1 MRLQTMRIH
10 TNRPF
15 WVRQASDESDLT
27 TMSNVL
33 DLVDQTVFLGERA
46 TGATSLGQCVWV
58 YDRAIDIAALRQF
71 HHHLQR
77 GRLSRRIERSP
88 LPFGRH
94 RWVSPSDPSDL
105 EIVATPRPREAFDAW
120 LSEQTA
126 IPLDAEHGPGWHLAV
141 LPFTDG
147 GAGVSLVVSHCLA
160 DGLGGCLAVVEAA
173 CGYDNAISWPA
184 AGSRRR
190 WRALREDARQ
200 TARDIPGIGRAVVAA
215 ARFARRNRGRARSAT
230 PLPSAPPAS
239 PAGPD
244 EFITLPMAT
253 IFVDADEWDACA
265 DLLGGTSNTLLA
277 GLAARLAQRVGR
289 VTADGSVTL
298 AMPVNDRTADDTRA
312 NAVTNVDV
320 TVDPAPATT
329 DLREMRAAIKQ
340 ALIRHREVPD
350 QRWALLPLVPLLP
363 KRLFRR
369 MVSVAA
375 GGATSVVSSNLG
387 ALNPAT
393 NRPDGTD
400 ADYFTMKSLYPG
412 ITKATMHRAG
422 GVLALLS
429 GRAHGQV
436 FVSVLAYQPGGSNDD
451 LRQDLSNT
459 LNDFSLTGTTGWRRP
474 TPVGGAQ

>member
-1 MRLQTMRIH
+1 M
-10 TNRPF
+10 
-15 WVRQASDESDLT
+15 
-27 TMSNVL
+27 
-33 DLVDQTVFLGERA
+33 
-46 TGATSLGQCVWV
+46 
-58 YDRAIDIAALRQF
+58 
-71 HHHLQR
+71 
-77 GRLSRRIERSP
+77 
-88 LPFGRH
+88 
-94 RWVSPSDPSDL
+94 
-105 EIVATPRPREAFDAW
+105 
-120 LSEQTA
+120 
-126 IPLDAEHGPGWHLAV
+126 

-160 DGLGGCLAVVEAA
+160 DGVGGCLAVVEAA
-173 CGYDNAISWPA
+173 CGHDNTISWPA

-200 TARDIPGIGRAVVAA
+200 TTRDIPGIGRAIVAA
-215 ARFARRNRGRARSAT
+215 ARLARHDRGSAGSAA
-230 PLPSAPPAS
+230 PRRLPAA
-239 PAGPD
+239 AD
-244 EFITLPMAT
+244 ERIILPMAT
-253 IFVDADEWDACA
+253 IFVDADEWDARA
-265 DLLGGTSNTLLA
+265 HALGGTSNTLLA

-289 VTADGSVTL
+289 VTADGSVAL
-298 AMPVNDRTADDTRA
+298 SMPVNERTDDDTRA

-320 TVDPAPATT
+320 TVDPAPAPT

-350 QRWALLPLVPLLP
+350 ERWALLPLVPLLP

-387 ALNPAT
+387 AVNPAT

-400 ADYFTMKSLYPG
+400 ADYFAMKSLYPG

-436 FVSVLAYQPGGSNDD
+436 FVSVLAYRPGSSNDD
-451 LRQDLSNT
+451 LRQHLSNT
-459 LNDFSLTGTTGWRRP
+459 LNDFSLIGTTGWRRP
-474 TPVGGAQ
+474 APGRRAISVPSTTSG